1 MRVIISVIGCP
12 MKPARIALV
21 LCFLLLAGAAS
32 LNAKDKDQ
40 KLPPLTKEGRI
51 ELIRTFT
58 ADLMYIRTPFPMGDK
73 GLTLKHNVL
82 SPSGRDLQMLLATFG
97 PSVKP
102 GDRAIISSIEIKGDR
117 IRFVIN
123 GGPVQKKKWY
133 QHIAIGVGG
142 DPQPIAPGE
151 SATNPRGTYLDL
163 DFDHYV
169 PNLTPKQVMQL
180 LAPAFDFNSPN
191 GVDAY
196 LETVP
201 PKVKAAIKS
210 HKVLVG
216 MNREMV
222 TYSKGLPPKKLREKN
237 SQGNEYEEW
246 IYGEPPQDV
255 DFVRFIGDEVVR
267 VEVMKVDGQKVVQ
280 TQKEVNLPSAVA
292 GGPGSTNPTTP
303 GAEPT
308 HPAAAPSL
316 RRPGE
321 DLPNDEAPPPGAPS
335 SNPTPT
341 LPPVNQPPAGAPP
354 TPAGI
359 PTGGPPAPAGIPD
372 ASHP

>member
-1 MRVIISVIGCP
+1 
-12 MKPARIALV
+12 
-21 LCFLLLAGAAS
+21 
-32 LNAKDKDQ
+32 
-40 KLPPLTKEGRI
+40 
-51 ELIRTFT
+51 
-58 ADLMYIRTPFPMGDK
+58 
-73 GLTLKHNVL
+73 
-82 SPSGRDLQMLLATFG
+82 
-97 PSVKP
+97 
-102 GDRAIISSIEIKGDR
+102 
-117 IRFVIN
+117 
-123 GGPVQKKKWY
+123 
-133 QHIAIGVGG
+133 
-142 DPQPIAPGE
+142 
-151 SATNPRGTYLDL
+151 
-163 DFDHYV
+163 
-169 PNLTPKQVMQL
+169 MQL
-180 LAPAFDFNSPN
+180 LEPAFDFNSPN

-237 SQGNEYEEW
+237 SQGAEYEEW

-255 DFVRFIGDEVVR
+255 DFVRFIGNEVVR
-267 VEVMKVDGQKVVQ
+267 VEVMKVDGEKTVQ

-303 GAEPT
+303 SAEPT
-308 HPAAAPSL
+308 RPAAAPSL

-321 DLPNDEAPPPGAPS
+321 DLPNDETPMPGAPD

-341 LPPVNQPPAGAPP
+341 LPPVNTPPAGVPP
-354 TPAGI
+354 APAGV
-359 PTGGPPAPAGIPD
+359 PSNAPPAPAGIPD

>member
-1 MRVIISVIGCP
+1 
-12 MKPARIALV
+12 MKPARSALILGCICL
-21 LCFLLLAGAAS
+21 LCAVTLS
-32 LNAKDKDQ
+32 AKDKDSDA

-51 ELIRTFT
+51 DLIRTFT
-58 ADLMYIRTPFPMGDK
+58 TDLVYIRTPFPMGNK
-73 GLTLKHNVL
+73 GLTLKHGAL
-82 SPSGRDLQMLLATFG
+82 SPNGRDLQILMATFG
-97 PSVKP
+97 PSVRP
-102 GDRAIISSIEIKGDR
+102 GDRALISSIEIRKDR
-117 IRFVIN
+117 LRFVIN

-142 DPQPIAPGE
+142 DAEPIAPGDP
-151 SATNPRGTYLDL
+151 SNNPRGTFVDL

-180 LAPAFDFNSPN
+180 LAPVFDFNSPN

-210 HKVLVG
+210 HHVLVG

-222 TYSKGLPPKKLREKN
+222 TYAKGLPPKKIREKD

-255 DFVRFIGDEVVR
+255 DFIRLVGDEVIR
-267 VEVMKVDGQKVVQ
+267 VETMKVDGQKVVR
-280 TQKEVNLPSAVA
+280 TQKEVELPSTVAAGPGA
-292 GGPGSTNPTTP
+292 GGSGASPSATTP
-303 GAEPT
+303 SRPSV
-308 HPAAAPSL
+308 APSL

-321 DLPNDEAPPPGAPS
+321 QLPDDNTNQPGA
-335 SNPTPT
+335 SNPNVTPT
-341 LPPVNQPPAGAPP
+341 LPPINAPPAG
-354 TPAGI
+354 TP
-359 PTGGPPAPAGIPD
+359 PPAPAGIPD